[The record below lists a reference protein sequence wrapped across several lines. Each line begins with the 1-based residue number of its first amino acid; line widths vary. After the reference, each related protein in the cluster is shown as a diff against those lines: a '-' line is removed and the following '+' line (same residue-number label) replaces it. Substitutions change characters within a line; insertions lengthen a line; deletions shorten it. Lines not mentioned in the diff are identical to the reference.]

1 MVKATKNKYQ
11 FSDRIAILGVGN
23 IGQAMAEGLILAG
36 GYKPSQVYL
45 TRRRVRTLEDFGK
58 RGFIVTGDN
67 ADAVTNCKTVIIA
80 VQPDHL
86 DTLLDSIRNSVL
98 PGKHLILSTV
108 TGVPTSEID
117 RQLGGNISIIR
128 IMPNIAV
135 AIGESMTC
143 LAADNQNGRP
153 LQTAVKLF
161 NKLGKTLVIP
171 EEDMIA
177 ATALCA
183 CGVAFFLRSIRA
195 SSQGGIQIGFH
206 AEEALRMAAQTA
218 RGAASLLLESHIH
231 PESEIDKVTTPRG
244 CTIAGLNRMEH
255 EGFSSAMIQGLV
267 TATEIAA
274 SLFLKDK

>member
-1 MVKATKNKYQ
+1 MAKALKDRYQ
-11 FSDRIAILGVGN
+11 FADRIAILGAGN
-23 IGQAMAEGLILAG
+23 IGQAMAEGMVLTG
-36 GYKPSQVYL
+36 GFKPSQIYL
-45 TRRRVRTLEDFGK
+45 TRRRIKLLENLK
-58 RGFIVTGDN
+58 KQGFIVTNDN
-67 ADAVTNCKTVIIA
+67 AEAVISCKTVIIA

-86 DTLLDSIRNSVL
+86 DSLLDSIRNSVK
-98 PGKHLILSTV
+98 PGKHLVLSSV
-108 TGVPTSEID
+108 TGLSTSEIN
-117 RQLGGNISIIR
+117 RQLGGNISVIR
-128 IMPNIAV
+128 IMPNTAV

-143 LAADNQNGRP
+143 LASDNQNGRP
-153 LQTAVKLF
+153 LQAAVKLF
-161 NKLGKTLVIP
+161 DKLGMTLVIP

-206 AEEALRMAAQTA
+206 ADEALRMAAQTA
-218 RGAASLLLESHIH
+218 RGAASLLLESNIH

-255 EGFSSAMIQGLV
+255 EGFSSAVIKGLV
-267 TATEIAA
+267 TATEIAS